1 MITWPI
7 FVAFFLAVIA
17 VYFSVKHDDEKEN
30 ELNDSLEKNKYE
42 EVIQEDR
49 IKNRQENDK
58 SKA

>member
-7 FVAFFLAVIA
+7 FVAFFLGVIA
-17 VYFSVKHDDEKEN
+17 VYFSVKHDDENEN
-30 ELNDSLEKNKYE
+30 ELNKSLEKNKKE
-42 EVIQEDR
+42 EDIQEDR